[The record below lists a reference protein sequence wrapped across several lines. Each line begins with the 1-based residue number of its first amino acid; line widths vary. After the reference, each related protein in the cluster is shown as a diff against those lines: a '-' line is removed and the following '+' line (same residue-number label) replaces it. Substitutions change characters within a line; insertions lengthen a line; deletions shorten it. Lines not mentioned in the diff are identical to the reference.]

1 MERVPLDDLLRRY
14 GGAVPRYTS
23 YPSAV
28 QFTSGFTASPLERL
42 DSPIDASIY
51 LHFPFCRSLCS
62 YCGCMMRVATS
73 DEAIDDYLRS
83 LEEEIRLA
91 GILSGRAIRARR
103 IHFGGGSPNLL
114 SGKSLERIIDVIEE
128 NFGIVPGAEIA
139 LEADPRRMTAEKALD
154 YAAAGVSRISLGVQD
169 FQQQTQVAIN
179 RVQPYEL
186 IESCTEWLRHA
197 GIAGINF
204 DLMYGLPYQ
213 TVASIADNAAK
224 AAALAPD
231 RISVFGYAHV
241 PWMRPHQKV
250 LERHPLPDMTER
262 YLEAEAM
269 RESLLERGYIA
280 VGMDHFAKPGDSL
293 AAALA
298 GRTLHRNFQ
307 GYTTDDCAVLLGLG
321 ISSISRYPDM
331 YVQNTA
337 NFRTYKETIAS
348 GKLPVERG
356 CAVRP
361 EDRLRAE
368 IIESMMCYQIADV
381 AEICHKHGVSPA
393 SLALAFEKLGAL
405 VADGIVERKGD
416 IVRVTEQGRPFMRT
430 VCSVFDA
437 YYERVPNRHASAV

>member
-1 MERVPLDDLLRRY
+1 
-14 GGAVPRYTS
+14 
-23 YPSAV
+23 
-28 QFTSGFTASPLERL
+28 
-42 DSPIDASIY
+42 
-51 LHFPFCRSLCS
+51 
-62 YCGCMMRVATS
+62 
-73 DEAIDDYLRS
+73 
-83 LEEEIRLA
+83 
-91 GILSGRAIRARR
+91 
-103 IHFGGGSPNLL
+103 
-114 SGKSLERIIDVIEE
+114 
-128 NFGIVPGAEIA
+128 
-139 LEADPRRMTAEKALD
+139 
-154 YAAAGVSRISLGVQD
+154 
-169 FQQQTQVAIN
+169 
-179 RVQPYEL
+179 
-186 IESCTEWLRHA
+186 
-197 GIAGINF
+197 
-204 DLMYGLPYQ
+204 MYGLPYQ

-250 LERHPLPDMTER
+250 LERHPLPDMAER

-293 AAALA
+293 AAALT

-381 AEICHKHGVSPA
+381 AEICHKHGVSPT
-393 SLALAFEKLGAL
+393 SLALAFEKLDAL